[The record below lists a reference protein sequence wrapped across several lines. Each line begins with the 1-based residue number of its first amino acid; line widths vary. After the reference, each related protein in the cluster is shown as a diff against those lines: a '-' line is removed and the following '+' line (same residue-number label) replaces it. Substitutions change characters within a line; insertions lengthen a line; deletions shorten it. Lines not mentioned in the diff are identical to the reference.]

1 MIIKSNY
8 REYSINILLFLN
20 KKRKEGLI
28 PNIQRKESRKIS
40 LKLNMLKLN
49 ILLLVARIS
58 IILISRKNLLNLQ
71 LRQLSRKQLVLNKT
85 KKKDYKEC

>member
-49 ILLLVARIS
+49 ILLPVARIL

-71 LRQLSRKQLVLNKT
+71 LRQLSRKLLVFNKT
-85 KKKDYKEC
+85 KKKVYKEC